1 MGIHVIQSQR
11 IDVLVHGVL
20 STLGQ
25 PAVHPL
31 EVLKTQHFV
40 VPTPAIEQWLTQKMA
55 EEQGISA
62 NQLFH
67 QRIRGFQWYAYQQ
80 VLADKDKVRK
90 ANIPRLIMKWRVYQA
105 LSPFIE
111 AEKLQLD
118 QQHPL
123 YPIICRIYDT
133 AEGLEPG
140 IIRQL
145 KKQGTG

>member
-67 QRIRGFQWYAYQQ
+67 QRIRGFHGMPISRYW
-80 VLADKDKVRK
+80 
-90 ANIPRLIMKWRVYQA
+90 LIKIRSV
-105 LSPFIE
+105 
-111 AEKLQLD
+111 K
-118 QQHPL
+118 
-123 YPIICRIYDT
+123 PIFR
-133 AEGLEPG
+133 A
-140 IIRQL
+140 
-145 KKQGTG
+145 

>member
-55 EEQGISA
+55 EEQGQPAVSPAYTRFPMVCLSA
-62 NQLFH
+62 
-67 QRIRGFQWYAYQQ
+67 
-80 VLADKDKVRK
+80 
-90 ANIPRLIMKWRVYQA
+90 
-105 LSPFIE
+105 
-111 AEKLQLD
+111 
-118 QQHPL
+118 
-123 YPIICRIYDT
+123 
-133 AEGLEPG
+133 
-140 IIRQL
+140 
-145 KKQGTG
+145 GTG